1 MSVAA
6 AYIRESTVAQGD
18 RYGPDAQR
26 AAIARAAAELELEL
40 VAEYSDLIS
49 GTGALKRSDFQRMV
63 ADARE
68 RRFSVLVVYDTSRF
82 ARNEADAFAY
92 EAALRAAGARIYY
105 AREGLWSDDRRGA
118 LQKGILHVL
127 NAQYSRDLTDR
138 IRDGYA
144 AKFDRLGLPGGT
156 LPWGYRW
163 TDATATAIDLI
174 EDEAAIRRELLEL
187 YATGNFSAKSLA
199 EELNTRGR
207 RVRGR
212 SFDATV
218 VYEVL
223 KNPIAIGVTRR
234 KGEERSGVA
243 PAVVERRTWDAI
255 QRLLRERRGRRGEA
269 SRRSTFVFS
278 SRARHAAC
286 GRALWGHRKT
296 RPGGIVDR
304 RLVHSRPNC
313 SEPFQRS
320 EAVIEAAM
328 LEWLKT
334 WQLPNDVRA
343 RLRKFLGEADVT
355 PDADQR
361 RRSAEQ
367 RLDRARKLFLVGDLD
382 EKTYADERRSAR
394 AILEE
399 TAPVAPP
406 TLTDIERVIDV
417 AGAWPDMSLQTRR
430 AIVEQL
436 TTEIRFGD
444 EIELVIRPELR
455 RLVAAVAAP
464 EVHVDRSWSRD
475 GHGRFAAAPRG
486 LSCGPGWIRT
496 SDPSDVNRVL

>member
-1 MSVAA
+1 MTVAA

-26 AAIARAAAELELEL
+26 TAIARAAAELDLEL

-68 RRFSVLVVYDTSRF
+68 RRFTVLVVYDTSRF
-82 ARNEADAFAY
+82 ARNEADAFTY

-144 AKFDRLGLPGGT
+144 AKFARLGLPGGS

-163 TDATATAIDLI
+163 TDATATGIALID
-174 EDEAAIRRELLEL
+174 DESSVRRELLEL
-187 YATGNFSAKSLA
+187 YATGAFSATSLA
-199 EELNTRGR
+199 EELNKRGPR
-207 RVRGR
+207 LRGR

-218 VYEVL
+218 GYEVL

-234 KGEERSGVA
+234 KGEERAGVA
-243 PAVVERRTWDAI
+243 PALVERRTWDAI

-269 SRRSTFVFS
+269 ARRSTFVFT

-296 RPGGIVDR
+296 RPGGLVDR

-313 SEPFQRS
+313 SEPYQRS
-320 EAVIEAAM
+320 EAVIEGAM

-334 WQLPNDVRA
+334 WQLPTEVRA
-343 RLRKFLGEADVT
+343 RLRKFLGEADVAQ
-355 PDADQR
+355 DVDQR
-361 RRSAEQ
+361 RRTAEQ
-367 RLDRARKLFLVGDLD
+367 RLERARKLFLLGDLD
-382 EKTYADERRSAR
+382 DKTYAAEKR
-394 AILEE
+394 AAQAVLDE
-399 TAPVAPP
+399 TAHAASP
-406 TLTDIERVIDV
+406 TFTDVGRLIDF
-417 AGAWPDMSLQTRR
+417 ARAWPDMTLETRR

-455 RLVAAVAAP
+455 RMVAAIAAP
-464 EVHVDRSWSRD
+464 EVRVDRVCARD
-475 GHGRFAAAPRG
+475 GSGRFAKTPRG

>member
-1 MSVAA
+1 LTVAA

-26 AAIARAAAELELEL
+26 STIARAAADLDLEL

-82 ARNEADAFAY
+82 ARNEADAFTY
-92 EAALRAAGARIYY
+92 EAALRTAGARIYY

-144 AKFDRLGLPGGT
+144 AKFARLGLPGGT

-163 TDATATAIDLI
+163 TDATATGIVLID
-174 EDEAAIRRELLEL
+174 DEAAIRRELLEL

-199 EELNTRGR
+199 EELNKRGHR
-207 RVRGR
+207 ARGR
-212 SFDATV
+212 SFDAAV
-218 VYEVL
+218 VYEAL
-223 KNPIAIGVTRR
+223 KNPLAIGVTRR
-234 KGEERSGVA
+234 KGEQRTGVA
-243 PAVVERRTWDAI
+243 PVLVERRTWDAI

-269 SRRSTFVFS
+269 SRRAVFVFS

-296 RPGGIVDR
+296 RPGGLVDR
-304 RLVHSRPNC
+304 RLVHSPPNC

-334 WQLPNDVRA
+334 WQLPNEART
-343 RLRKFLGEADVT
+343 RLRKFLGEADIAQDV
-355 PDADQR
+355 AQR
-361 RRSAEQ
+361 RRNAEQ
-367 RLDRARKLFLVGDLD
+367 RLERARKLFLIGDLD
-382 EKTYADERRSAR
+382 EKTYAAEKRKARTILDETTPAAS
-394 AILEE
+394 
-399 TAPVAPP
+399 P
-406 TLTDIERVIDV
+406 TLSDAGGLIDV
-417 AGAWPDMSLQTRR
+417 AKAWPDMRLETRR

-455 RLVAAVAAP
+455 RMVAAIAAP
-464 EVHVDRSWSRD
+464 EVHADLSWARD
-475 GHGRFAAAPRG
+475 GKGRFASAPRG
-486 LSCGPGWIRT
+486 LSRGPGWIRT